1 MPRRHNNVILATM
14 ELLGNGFIIR
24 GWKKGDELSLQKNAN
39 NLKVSACLMDRFPSP
54 YTIEDAINWINLLIN
69 QDPVVNFAITI
80 NDEVIGGIGMEPRQD
95 VYRKTA
101 IIGYWLSEELW
112 GKGIMPEAVK
122 LITDYAFTHLD
133 FIRLQASVY
142 SKNPASMRVLEKA
155 GYVKEGVMRNAVIK
169 GGEILDEYLYAILK

>member
-1 MPRRHNNVILATM
+1 MSQTQLQ
-14 ELLGNGFIIR
+14 GNGFVIR
-24 GWKKGDELSLQKNAN
+24 GWKKGDEISLQKNAN
-39 NLKVSACLMDRFPSP
+39 NPKISACLMDRFPSP
-54 YTIEDAINWINLLIN
+54 YTMEAAINWVEALID
-69 QDPVVNFAITI
+69 QDPMINFAITI
-80 NDEVIGGIGMEPRQD
+80 NDEVIGGIGIEPRQD

-112 GKGIMPEAVK
+112 GRGIMPEAVK
-122 LITDYAFTHLD
+122 LVTKYAFTQFD

-169 GGEILDEYLYAILK
+169 HGEVMDEHLYAVVKA

>member
-1 MPRRHNNVILATM
+1 M
-14 ELLGNGFIIR
+14 ELKGTGFIIR
-24 GWKKGDELSLQKNAN
+24 GWKLGDEVSLQKHAN
-39 NLKVSACLMDRFPSP
+39 NPKVSACLMDRFPSP
-54 YTIEDAINWINLLIN
+54 YTIDAAIFWVNNLLE
-69 QDPVVNFAITI
+69 QDPLVNFAITI
-80 NDEVIGGIGMEPRQD
+80 DDQVIGGIGIEPRQD

-112 GKGIMPEAVK
+112 GRGIMPEAVK
-122 LITDYAFTHLD
+122 LVTNYAFEHLD

-169 GGEILDEYLYAILK
+169 NGAVMDEHLYAILNQQ

>member
-1 MPRRHNNVILATM
+1 MDNNVILATM
-14 ELLGNGFIIR
+14 ELHGNGFIIR
-24 GWKKGDELSLQKNAN
+24 GWKKGDEVSLQKNAN
-39 NLKVSACLMDRFPSP
+39 NPKVSACLMDRFPSP
-54 YTIEDAINWINLLIN
+54 YTIEDAINWVSILIDQN
-69 QDPVVNFAITI
+69 PLINFAITI

-112 GKGIMPEAVK
+112 GKGIMPEAIK
-122 LITDYAFTHLD
+122 LVTEYAFTRLG

-155 GYVKEGVMRNAVIK
+155 GYVKEGIMKNAVIK
-169 GGEILDEYLYAILK
+169 GGEILDEHLYAILK